1 MNNKIC
7 VENKRNLT
15 GFAFSVACGVWQSR
29 GRAGEVWNGVNG
41 KWRQVVCSSLLG
53 VWMISWY
60 VQKTGRKKKKKNQN
74 KTKTMSI
81 YSRENL
87 ALQLILQLCYNCNV
101 TECEMMDPCI
111 SDR

>member
-1 MNNKIC
+1 MALGGLLVIVRC
-7 VENKRNLT
+7 VDDIMVRTK
-15 GFAFSVACGVWQSR
+15 
-29 GRAGEVWNGVNG
+29 NG
-41 KWRQVVCSSLLG
+41 
-53 VWMISWY
+53 
-60 VQKTGRKKKKKNQN
+60 KKKKKKKKPKQN